1 MLHISIELSAPEREN
16 LLYIIRACYKEHIRD
31 RKEEQLID
39 EKKYQLGLAVYTT
52 TNSALRLLYIDLYC
66 SYLQMC
72 YVRSYYLQE
81 SEEYMI
87 GVISKKILPCF
98 C

>member
-1 MLHISIELSAPEREN
+1 MLHISIELSPPEREN
-16 LLYIIRACYKEHIRD
+16 LLYIIRVCCKEHVRG
-31 RKEEQLID
+31 RKEEQLIG
-39 EKKYQLGLAVYTT
+39 EKYQLGLAVYTT

-72 YVRSYYLQE
+72 YVRSYYPQE